1 MKHKIRMVGF
11 DLDGTLLTTDKKLT
25 EYTKEVLCQAAE
37 KGVVILPVTGRP
49 FSGLPKEVIDM
60 EEVRYAVTSNG
71 ARIVDVKGGET
82 LFEKA
87 LNREKAGKI
96 LDILGEYDTL
106 REIYYNGTGY
116 ADAEK
121 LNNISHYVTSPAMAD
136 YICNTRIP
144 VENVMD
150 KFQAEKRDLDKVQG
164 LFAVAEQ
171 RFEAW
176 RKIEEQVDAEV
187 TGALNNNVEVMEKG
201 INKGKA
207 ITFMAEKLG
216 IPVEE
221 VMAFGDGANDIAM
234 IEAAGIGVA
243 MANGI
248 PEIREA
254 ADIVAVSND
263 EDGVAKIIEE
273 YILN

>member
-1 MKHKIRMVGF
+1 
-11 DLDGTLLTTDKKLT
+11 
-25 EYTKEVLCQAAE
+25 
-37 KGVVILPVTGRP
+37 
-49 FSGLPKEVIDM
+49 
-60 EEVRYAVTSNG
+60 
-71 ARIVDVKGGET
+71 
-82 LFEKA
+82 
-87 LNREKAGKI
+87 
-96 LDILGEYDTL
+96 
-106 REIYYNGTGY
+106 
-116 ADAEK
+116 
-121 LNNISHYVTSPAMAD
+121 MAD